1 MSESCAC
8 LYSCSSGKL
17 SWGSL
22 QLQQRGPHRG
32 MGPASLGMQRQ
43 RADSQIRCDRERRC
57 SRRTPGRPP
66 ASLWGSRCPSSPRRR
81 SSQRGEGERRKRRQA
96 ERRKVKVQQQDSI
109 YVGLICV
116 FQEDS
121 RWEKKVQKRSCGGRS
136 RWGNYVI
143 KSQKKG
149 KNTAGESRG
158 ATEHF
163 KLTDH

>member
-8 LYSCSSGKL
+8 QYSCSSGKL

-121 RWEKKVQKRSCGGRS
+121 RWGKKSSEKKLWREVEVRKLCHQEPKKKEKTLLERAEVQQSTL
-136 RWGNYVI
+136 N
-143 KSQKKG
+143 
-149 KNTAGESRG
+149 
-158 ATEHF
+158 
-163 KLTDH
+163 